1 MVVRPPRIEHAGGV
15 FHVIARG
22 NERATVFRDDRDRE
36 RFLEIL
42 GGVANRYRWRVL
54 AYCLMGNH
62 FHLLVM
68 TLEPTLAR
76 GMRQL
81 NGVYAQWFNRRHRR
95 VGHLFQGRYK
105 AVSVQTDAHLRRT
118 VRYVIRNPIRAR
130 LSSRPEQWR
139 WTSHQATVGRAAAG
153 VVAVEEVLACFADDR
168 AEALRRYRSM
178 VETLEEPPPSRHP
191 LVSGDDVFVVE
202 RLACVPRDPEFTRA
216 MVRPPRPTLAEL
228 VGSTDDYEGIV
239 TAHLEH
245 GYSLRQIATHLGC
258 SVTTVHRR
266 VHARGAER
274 RSPPA
279 PAAGGT
285 KKT

>member
-1 MVVRPPRIEHAGGV
+1 M
-15 FHVIARG
+15 RG
-22 NERATVFRDDRDRE
+22 NERALVFRDDRDRE

-42 GGVANRYRWRVL
+42 GEVAVRYRWRVL

-118 VRYVIRNPIRAR
+118 VRYVVRNPIRAR
-130 LSSRPEQWR
+130 LSSRPQQWR
-139 WTSHQATVGRAAAG
+139 WTSHHATVGSAAAG
-153 VVAVEEVLACFADDR
+153 IVAVDELLACFADDR
-168 AEALRRYRSM
+168 AEALRCYRVM

-191 LVSGDDVFVVE
+191 LVVGDDVFVAG

-216 MVRPPRPTLAEL
+216 MLRPPRPTLDDL
-228 VGSTDDYEGIV
+228 VGAADDSEGIV
-239 TAHLEH
+239 IAHIEH
-245 GYSLRQIATHLGC
+245 GYSLREIATHIGC

-266 VHARGAER
+266 VHAGGDGG
-274 RSPPA
+274 RSSAA